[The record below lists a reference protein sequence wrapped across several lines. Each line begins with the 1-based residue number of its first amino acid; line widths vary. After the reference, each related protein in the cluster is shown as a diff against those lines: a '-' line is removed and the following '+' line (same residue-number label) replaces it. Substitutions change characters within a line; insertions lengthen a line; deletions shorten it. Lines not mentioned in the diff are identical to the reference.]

1 MPRPQVR
8 LESKCY
14 IILPGCTRQGLVREL
29 SGCDAYSGRTT
40 VQWATGPPNSSS
52 RNNAMLEFF
61 IRFLEEL
68 LDFANFGNDVSKL
81 KKRVRLQFN
90 E

>member
-1 MPRPQVR
+1 
-8 LESKCY
+8 
-14 IILPGCTRQGLVREL
+14 
-29 SGCDAYSGRTT
+29 
-40 VQWATGPPNSSS
+40 
-52 RNNAMLEFF
+52 MLEFF